1 MVLGTIASILIV
13 DGHIFKGVGRRG
25 LLVGG
30 GIVMCVS
37 EVCSK
42 TNPRYCFITE
52 ILTYNPIK
60 MPVLLAD

>member
-30 GIVMCVS
+30 GIVMCIS
-37 EVCSK
+37 EVCSE
-42 TNPRYCFITE
+42 TSLQTFLFSPITH
-52 ILTYNPIK
+52 YNASI
-60 MPVLLAD
+60 VGSQIS